1 MLSKY
6 QFEFCRLILDKEV
19 YSDVICKNIATQL
32 EDDKVRSDLE
42 FLIKHGYEFS
52 LAVDT
57 LVEDGRLRY
66 L

>member
-6 QFEFCRLILDKEV
+6 PYEFCRVILDKEV

-32 EDDKVRSDLE
+32 EDDEVRSDLE
-42 FLIKHGYEFS
+42 FLIKHRYDFS
-52 LAVDT
+52 LAVDI

>member
-1 MLSKY
+1 MLNKY
-6 QFEFCRLILDKEV
+6 PFEFCRLILDKEV
-19 YSDVICKNIATQL
+19 YSDVICENIATQL
-32 EDDKVRSDLE
+32 EDDVVRSDLE
-42 FLIKHGYEFS
+42 FLIKNGYEFS

>member
-6 QFEFCRLILDKEV
+6 PFEFCRLILDKEV

-32 EDDKVRSDLE
+32 EDDEVRSDLE
-42 FLIKHGYEFS
+42 FLIKHGYEFG

>member
-6 QFEFCRLILDKEV
+6 PFEFCRLILDKEV
-19 YSDVICKNIATQL
+19 YSDMICKNIVTQL
-32 EDDKVRSDLE
+32 EDDEARSDLE

-57 LVEDGRLRY
+57 LVEDGYLRY

>member
-6 QFEFCRLILDKEV
+6 PFEFCRLILDKEV

-32 EDDKVRSDLE
+32 EDDEVRSDLE
-42 FLIKHGYEFS
+42 FLFKHGYEFS